1 MKLVTFSG
9 RDPAR
14 LGRIDG
20 DRVID
25 LNAADAS
32 LPRDMIALID
42 DWRKFRARVAQ
53 VSAPA
58 LALKDVHLHAP
69 IPRPGKI
76 LAIGLN
82 YADHVAET
90 RRETPKHQ
98 TWFCKMPTAA
108 NGPYDPVD
116 RPKVS
121 EQLDYEAE
129 LVVVIG
135 KRCRHVSE
143 ADAAGAIFGYCVGN
157 DLSVRD
163 WQWRTPQWMIGKSFD
178 THAPFGPAITTVD
191 EIGDAPKLRIRAL
204 VNGET
209 LQDSNTGNLIFPV
222 AAMIAHLSQVMTLE
236 PGDIIFTG
244 TPSGVGAMRKPPL
257 WLKPGDIVRVEIEKL
272 GHIENKV
279 RAEP

>member
-1 MKLVTFSG
+1 
-9 RDPAR
+9 
-14 LGRIDG
+14 
-20 DRVID
+20 
-25 LNAADAS
+25 
-32 LPRDMIALID
+32 
-42 DWRKFRARVAQ
+42 
-53 VSAPA
+53 
-58 LALKDVHLHAP
+58 
-69 IPRPGKI
+69 
-76 LAIGLN
+76 
-82 YADHVAET
+82 
-90 RRETPKHQ
+90 
-98 TWFCKMPTAA
+98 MPTAA

-135 KRCRHVSE
+135 MRCRHVSE
-143 ADAAGAIFGYCVGN
+143 TDAAGAIFGYCVGN
-157 DLSVRD
+157 DFSVRD

-178 THAPFGPAITTVD
+178 THAPFGPAIVTAD
-191 EIGDAPKLRIRAL
+191 EIGDAPKLRIRAF